1 MAYLLLALTI
11 GCVFRHW
18 KEPWRPSRKVNELR
32 LNAVKAALSAR
43 ALIGFL
49 LAVILFAVPGMY
61 LRKRA
66 LEFRLYREQVAHSRI
81 YIDALQSYLTT
92 LQDAETGQRGFV
104 LTANENY
111 LAPYLAAKA
120 GITDRLNRL
129 ADLAKDDADSEPSTQ
144 QLKVLT
150 EAKFTEL
157 ELTIQK
163 RRALGLEAALALV
176 NTDEG
181 NDEMEAIRKLV
192 AEIDHKVRGHLA
204 VSEDNYN
211 ASVFRTELSLT
222 AALVSQMFL
231 LLVLSV
237 TVQRD
242 LKYRVT
248 AQAQLEEHKRRL
260 ALALETEKSLSRS
273 DHLTGLANRRSFE
286 ESFELECKRSRRYHR
301 PITLVYMDLDNFK
314 KVNDG
319 QGHHTGDEVLVAVA
333 ATLRS
338 NLRATD
344 CVARI
349 GGDEFAIL
357 LPETNEDAS
366 RIILKKLDAVLQEL
380 LAGTNWPI
388 GFSFGVVTFPAPLDS
403 LEEMLGRADKLMYD
417 AKHSGKGAILYQSV

>member
-1 MAYLLLALTI
+1 MD
-11 GCVFRHW
+11 
-18 KEPWRPSRKVNELR
+18 S
-32 LNAVKAALSAR
+32 VKAAFSAR
-43 ALIGFL
+43 ALVGFL
-49 LAVILFAVPGMY
+49 LAVILFAVLGIY

-66 LEFRLYREQVAHSRI
+66 LEFRLYREQVAQSRI

-92 LQDAETGQRGFV
+92 VEDAETGQRGFL
-104 LTANENY
+104 LTGNDNY
-111 LAPYLAAKA
+111 LAPYRAAKA

-129 ADLAKDDADSEPSTQ
+129 AELAKSDADSARSTQ
-144 QLKVLT
+144 QLKSFT
-150 EAKFTEL
+150 GAKFTEL
-157 ELTIQK
+157 ELAIQK
-163 RRALGLEAALALV
+163 RREFGLEAALAVV

-181 NDEMEAIRKLV
+181 NDDMDAIRKTV
-192 AEIDHKVRGHLA
+192 AEIDHKVRGHQAL
-204 VSEDNYN
+204 SEDNYN

-231 LLVLSV
+231 LLILSV

-242 LKYRVT
+242 LKYRAT
-248 AQAQLEEHKRRL
+248 AQAQLEENKRRL
-260 ALALETEKSLSRS
+260 ALALDSEKSLSRS
-273 DHLTGLANRRSFE
+273 DHLTGLANRRAFE
-286 ESFELECKRSRRYHR
+286 ESFELECKRSRRYNR

-314 KVNDG
+314 KVNDR
-319 QGHHTGDEVLVAVA
+319 QGHHTGDEVLVGVA

-380 LAGTNWPI
+380 LTRTNWPI

-403 LEEMLGRADKLMYD
+403 LEAMLERADKLMYE
-417 AKHSGKGAILYQSV
+417 AKHSGKGAILYQSI